1 MGDVSLEL
9 KLNAAQ
15 SFSEAIMID
24 ARFIRQIVSFG
35 PEHRKILSRG
45 SYSYFKHVYG
55 KTGDISF
62 KALRA

>member
-9 KLNAAQ
+9 KLNAAP

-45 SYSYFKHVYG
+45 LVF
-55 KTGDISF
+55 IF
-62 KALRA
+62 